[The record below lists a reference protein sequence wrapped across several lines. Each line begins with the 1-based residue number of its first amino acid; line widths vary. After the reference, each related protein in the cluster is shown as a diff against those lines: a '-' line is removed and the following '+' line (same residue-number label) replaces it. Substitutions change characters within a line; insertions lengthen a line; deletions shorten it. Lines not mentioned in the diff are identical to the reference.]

1 MTLLIF
7 ASLIEAEI
15 KTTIKS
21 LKSVLFVADSC
32 SYLSM
37 VVEKLH
43 AYWDRTGLP
52 RLK

>member
-15 KTTIKS
+15 KITIN
-21 LKSVLFVADSC
+21 SVLFVADSC

-52 RLK
+52 RLKP